1 MPRIPCY
8 TTPSNKDIERLMK
21 TLSPETL
28 SPLRKGSALEALLNT
43 DNTQTLCISLPYYSH
58 RDYPSSSLECE
69 PSLSPK
75 SIESPE
81 IHSVEASIIGARKTQ
96 EDTQKQETFT
106 HSILGKITLNGVWDG
121 HGGSNT
127 SKYMEQNAFKII
139 QEKLSECSDNSP
151 QIIAEV
157 FKNATQKWQELLPY
171 SNDGCTTTILMILH
185 KTNDIFFYTIG
196 DGRITCHN
204 ETGEILTVN
213 KTIIDLENN
222 NQTYE
227 NSEATNR
234 LQRMKYEI
242 KKKGQLTKLNYT
254 YIPVTEEELQKY
266 ECECPY
272 QLEEWKTFMRNS
284 RANPTKTIQLPKK
297 ESGAM
302 RLNGFE
308 PCRAT
313 SYSEKLPFMGVVVH
327 FTVEDLSKLQFF
339 TACDGLEAN
348 NAISFIDFSKIFNNI
363 NYATTQFLHNNSI
376 LNHIENIYPQK
387 LSLVET
393 KYPRPKHN
401 SPLLDQVEWLFK
413 LITEC
418 PSCIINNDFVWKNAL
433 YTNRAIINKILN
445 TSHTETT
452 MEQKIQFIL
461 AYGVL
466 RGSDDNQTA
475 IYTYFD

>member
-1 MPRIPCY
+1 MPRISCY

-21 TLSPETL
+21 TLSPDTL
-28 SPLRKGSALEALLNT
+28 TPIRKGSALEVLLNT
-43 DNTQTLCISLPYYSH
+43 DNTETIFSLPYYQ

-96 EDTQKQETFT
+96 EDTKKQETFT

-242 KKKGQLTKLNYT
+242 KKKGQVTKQNYT

-297 ESGAM
+297 EVGAM

-308 PCRAT
+308 PSRAT

-339 TACDGLEAN
+339 TTCDGLEAN

-363 NYATTQFLHNNSI
+363 SYATKQFLNNNFI
-376 LNHIENIYPQK
+376 LNHVENVYSQK
-387 LSLVET
+387 LTLFEK
-393 KYPRPKHN
+393 KYPRPENN
-401 SPLLDQVEWLFK
+401 SPLIDQINWFFK
-413 LITEC
+413 LLTDGPLSLVNLDIT
-418 PSCIINNDFVWKNAL
+418 WKNAL